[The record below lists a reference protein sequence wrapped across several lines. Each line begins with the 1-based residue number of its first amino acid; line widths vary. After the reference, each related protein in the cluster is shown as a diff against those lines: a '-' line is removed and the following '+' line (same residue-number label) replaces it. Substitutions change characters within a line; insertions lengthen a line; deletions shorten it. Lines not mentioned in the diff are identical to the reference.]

1 MVVQESQTIIDI
13 QLLKCPTGIE
23 GLDDITFG
31 GLPRGRP
38 TLVCG
43 AAGSGKTLLA
53 MEFLVRGATRYD
65 EPGVFISFEESALE
79 LAQNVASLGFDLP
92 ALEKAGKI
100 AIDFVFIERS
110 QIEETGE
117 YDLEGLLI
125 RIKYAIDSVGAKR
138 VVLDTVEAL
147 FGGLSDEMLL
157 RSELR
162 RLFRWLKDMGV
173 TAVITG
179 ERGEGTLTRHG
190 IEEYVSDAVILLD
203 QRLQEQIATRRLRI
217 VKYRGSRHG
226 ADEYPFLITPQGFS
240 ILPVTSIGLDY
251 EASTG
256 RISTGVPRLDAM
268 LGGEGYYRGSSVL
281 VSGTAGTGKSS
292 LAAHFADAACRR
304 GERALYLAMEEAPSQ
319 IIRNMQSI
327 GLDLWPWVEQGLL
340 RFHAARPTLYGLEM
354 HLAMTH
360 SLVSEF
366 KPRAVII
373 DPISNLSTVA
383 SHAEVK
389 SVLMRLVD
397 FFKNKLI
404 TSLFTNLAHPG
415 DTESTDS
422 GVSSLM
428 DTWVLLSCLEANGER
443 NRTLFVLKSRGMP
456 HSNQVREFLIS
467 DKGLELVDVYLGPGG
482 VLTGSAR
489 AQQEARDLTQQAVEA
504 QEVQRRQRLLD
515 RQRKVLGAQIAAL
528 EAELAGEEADL
539 NFLKTQEAR
548 RQEADSE
555 DRTRLAALR
564 QADKAESGKE

>member
-1 MVVQESQTIIDI
+1 MVPQESEAASS
-13 QLLKCPTGIE
+13 QLLKCPTGIQ
-23 GLDDITFG
+23 GLDEITQG

-43 AAGSGKTLLA
+43 AAGTGKTMLA
-53 MEFLVRGATRYD
+53 MEFLIRGATRFD
-65 EPGVFISFEESALE
+65 EPGAFISFEESSLE

-100 AIDFVFIERS
+100 ALDFVFIERS

-117 YDLEGLLI
+117 YDLEALLI
-125 RIKYAIDSVGAKR
+125 RLKYAIDRVGAKR

-162 RLFRWLKDMGV
+162 RLFRQLKEMGV
-173 TAVITG
+173 TAIITG
-179 ERGEGTLTRHG
+179 EKGDGTLTRHG

-203 QRLQEQIATRRLRI
+203 QRIQEQVATRRVRI

-240 ILPVTSIGLDY
+240 ILPVTSLGLDY

-256 RISTGVPRLDAM
+256 RISSGIPRLDAM

-304 GERALYLAMEEAPSQ
+304 GERVLYLAMEESPSQ

-327 GLDLWPWVEQGLL
+327 GLDLWPWVEQGML
-340 RFHAARPTLYGLEM
+340 RFHATRPTLYGLEM
-354 HLAMTH
+354 HLATTH

-366 KPRAVII
+366 QPRAVVL

-383 SHAEVK
+383 STAEVK
-389 SVLMRLVD
+389 SMLMRLVD

-415 DTESTDS
+415 ETESTNA

-428 DTWVLLSCLEANGER
+428 DTWVLLSSLEANGER
-443 NRTLFVLKSRGMP
+443 NRILFVLKSRGMP

-467 DKGLELVDVYLGPGG
+467 DKGLELVDVYLGPSGA
-482 VLTGSAR
+482 LTGSAR
-489 AQQEARDLTQQAVEA
+489 AQQEARDLVQQEAAA

-515 RQRKVLGAQIAAL
+515 RKRKSLESQILAL
-528 EAELAGEEADL
+528 EMELAQEEADL
-539 NFLKTQEAR
+539 NFSIVQESQCRAT
-548 RQEADSE
+548 DNE
-555 DRTRLAALR
+555 DRTRMAALR
-564 QADKAESGKE
+564 QADKT

>member
-1 MVVQESQTIIDI
+1 MAPQESEAASSS
-13 QLLKCPTGIE
+13 QLLKCPTGIQ
-23 GLDDITFG
+23 GLDEITQG

-43 AAGSGKTLLA
+43 AAGSGKTMLG
-53 MEFLVRGATRYD
+53 MEFLVRGATQFN
-65 EPGVFISFEESALE
+65 EPGVFISFEESGLE

-100 AIDFVFIERS
+100 ALDFVFIERS

-117 YDLEGLLI
+117 YDLEALLI

-162 RLFRWLKDMGV
+162 RLFRRLKEMGV
-173 TAVITG
+173 TAIITG
-179 ERGEGTLTRHG
+179 EKGEGTLTRHG

-203 QRLQEQIATRRLRI
+203 QRIQEQIATRRVRI

-240 ILPVTSIGLDY
+240 VLPVTSLGLDY

-256 RISTGVPRLDAM
+256 RISSGIPRLDAM

-304 GERALYLAMEEAPSQ
+304 GERALYLAMEESPSQ

-340 RFHAARPTLYGLEM
+340 RFHATRPTLYGLEM
-354 HLAMTH
+354 HLATTH
-360 SLVSEF
+360 NLVSEF
-366 KPRAVII
+366 QPRAVIL

-383 SHAEVK
+383 STAEVK
-389 SVLMRLVD
+389 STLMRLVD

-415 DTESTDS
+415 GAETTDS

-467 DKGLELVDVYLGPGG
+467 EKGLELVDVYLGPGG

-489 AQQEARDLTQQAVEA
+489 AQQEARDLIQQEVAA
-504 QEVQRRQRLLD
+504 QEVQRRERLLE
-515 RQRKVLGAQIAAL
+515 RKRKSLEAQISAL
-528 EAELAGEEADL
+528 EMELAQEEADL
-539 NFLKTQEAR
+539 NFLVTQESR
-548 RQEADSE
+548 RQEADNE

-564 QADKAESGKE
+564 QADKT